1 MQLRLK
7 AGAGEAAV
15 PLAGAWLFRTAFQFD
30 PKRDPVRPAQGEE
43 PQVATLLYNAM
54 ISPLIPYGIRGA
66 IWYQGE
72 TNTSRYVQ
80 YRKLFPAMIE
90 SWRRAWGQGD
100 FPFYFVQLPNYMQRF
115 EAPSES
121 EWAGLREAQ
130 SMALGLK
137 NTGMA
142 VIIDV
147 GEAGNIH
154 PTNKQDV
161 GKRLA
166 LWAEAKLYGRKGIEY
181 SGPLYRKMKIKGNNV
196 VVSFDHAKG
205 GLVARGGGKVEGFA
219 VAGVDGKFV
228 WADATIDGQKLIVSS
243 PQVAEPRAVRYGWAD
258 NPAANLTNRADLPA
272 SPFRTD
278 VK

>member
-1 MQLRLK
+1 
-7 AGAGEAAV
+7 
-15 PLAGAWLFRTAFQFD
+15 
-30 PKRDPVRPAQGEE
+30 
-43 PQVATLLYNAM
+43 
-54 ISPLIPYGIRGA
+54 
-66 IWYQGE
+66 
-72 TNTSRYVQ
+72 
-80 YRKLFPAMIE
+80 MIE

-100 FPFYFVQLPNYMQRF
+100 FPFYFVQLPNYMQRL

-219 VAGVDGKFV
+219 VAGADGKFV
-228 WADATIDGQKLIVSS
+228 WADARIDGQQLIVSS

-258 NPAANLTNRADLPA
+258 NPAVNLTNRADLPV

>member
-1 MQLRLK
+1 
-7 AGAGEAAV
+7 
-15 PLAGAWLFRTAFQFD
+15 
-30 PKRDPVRPAQGEE
+30 
-43 PQVATLLYNAM
+43 
-54 ISPLIPYGIRGA
+54 
-66 IWYQGE
+66 
-72 TNTSRYVQ
+72 
-80 YRKLFPAMIE
+80 
-90 SWRRAWGQGD
+90 
-100 FPFYFVQLPNYMQRF
+100 
-115 EAPSES
+115 
-121 EWAGLREAQ
+121 
-130 SMALGLK
+130 MALGLK

-219 VAGVDGKFV
+219 VAGADGKFV
-228 WADATIDGQKLIVSS
+228 WADARIDGQKLIVSS
-243 PQVAEPRAVRYGWAD
+243 PQVAKPRAVRYGWAD
-258 NPAANLTNRADLPA
+258 NPAVNLTNRADLPA

>member
-1 MQLRLK
+1 
-7 AGAGEAAV
+7 
-15 PLAGAWLFRTAFQFD
+15 
-30 PKRDPVRPAQGEE
+30 
-43 PQVATLLYNAM
+43 
-54 ISPLIPYGIRGA
+54 
-66 IWYQGE
+66 
-72 TNTSRYVQ
+72 
-80 YRKLFPAMIE
+80 MIE

-100 FPFYFVQLPNYMQRF
+100 FPFYFVQLPNYMQRL

-219 VAGVDGKFV
+219 VAGADGKFV
-228 WADATIDGQKLIVSS
+228 WADARIDGQKVIVSS

-258 NPAANLTNRADLPA
+258 NPAVNLTNRADLPA